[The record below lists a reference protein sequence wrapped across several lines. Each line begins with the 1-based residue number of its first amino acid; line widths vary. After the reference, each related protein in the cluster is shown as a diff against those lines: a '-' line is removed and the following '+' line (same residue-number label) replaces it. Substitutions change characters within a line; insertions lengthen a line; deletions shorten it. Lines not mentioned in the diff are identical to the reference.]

1 MVDIA
6 GYRFPNVAAR
16 AREAYDGVNAM
27 RTDRARMDAGNALA
41 GGDYGSAASALYGAG
56 DLGGGAQVQAMGQ
69 RKQAA
74 AAKAE
79 KDQQGEVVAL
89 TGEMAG
95 RLSTILEGAKGDPG
109 AALNAFDS
117 FFAPRFRQLG
127 ESEEEIGQIRQH
139 LGANPRETLIAL
151 GAGAAKEAG
160 YDVKVVGNEA
170 LVFQG
175 GKVIARY
182 GSSRPEWREVKRA
195 DGSTEFI
202 DLNSAEGGE
211 GGPTVAEGAGARN
224 SGAPATK
231 DAERLMGALIA
242 QESGGDGN
250 AVGPQTR
257 YGQALGSTQMLP
269 ETAEGMARKLGVPWR
284 PDLLRGDTPRALQ
297 YQRQLG
303 QAYLQEGLDKY
314 GGDIERA
321 LMYYHGGPDES
332 IWGPKTRR
340 YATEV
345 MGRLSRPYEVAS
357 AGDTPAPSLRR
368 IPGSAPQPK
377 EGYRTLSTQEA
388 ADMGLPADG
397 IYQAGP
403 SGQISAIRQ
412 PRNNEK
418 PTEGAK
424 RNVALTHRML
434 DANERLNAI
443 IQSGVT
449 RPSYWKLVTEGGVA
463 RLELRTENDRRF
475 VAAAKEWMAP
485 ILRKDTGA
493 AVTDSEFLM
502 YADTYIPAPGDPP
515 SVLRQKAEARQS
527 AMVAMAGEAGSLY
540 SQTHGKRTFKSQ
552 WAPIRDKAT
561 GGGQGGGPPAAA
573 IQHLKANPNLRSQ
586 FDAKYGAGA
595 AQRVLG
601 Q

>member
-1 MVDIA
+1 
-6 GYRFPNVAAR
+6 
-16 AREAYDGVNAM
+16 
-27 RTDRARMDAGNALA
+27 
-41 GGDYGSAASALYGAG
+41 
-56 DLGGGAQVQAMGQ
+56 
-69 RKQAA
+69 
-74 AAKAE
+74 
-79 KDQQGEVVAL
+79 
-89 TGEMAG
+89 
-95 RLSTILEGAKGDPG
+95 
-109 AALNAFDS
+109 
-117 FFAPRFRQLG
+117 
-127 ESEEEIGQIRQH
+127 
-139 LGANPRETLIAL
+139 
-151 GAGAAKEAG
+151 
-160 YDVKVVGNEA
+160 
-170 LVFQG
+170 
-175 GKVIARY
+175 
-182 GSSRPEWREVKRA
+182 
-195 DGSTEFI
+195 
-202 DLNSAEGGE
+202 
-211 GGPTVAEGAGARN
+211 
-224 SGAPATK
+224 
-231 DAERLMGALIA
+231 
-242 QESGGDGN
+242 
-250 AVGPQTR
+250 
-257 YGQALGSTQMLP
+257 
-269 ETAEGMARKLGVPWR
+269 
-284 PDLLRGDTPRALQ
+284 
-297 YQRQLG
+297 
-303 QAYLQEGLDKY
+303 
-314 GGDIERA
+314 
-321 LMYYHGGPDES
+321 
-332 IWGPKTRR
+332 
-340 YATEV
+340 
-345 MGRLSRPYEVAS
+345 MGRLSQPYEVAS
-357 AGDTPAPSLRR
+357 AGDTPAPGPRR

-388 ADMGLPADG
+388 AEMGLPADG

-475 VAAAKEWMAP
+475 VAAAKEWMSP

-552 WAPIRDKAT
+552 WAPIRDKAP

-595 AQRVLG
+595 AQRALG
-601 Q
+601 R